1 MVLTFSE
8 SEIFFD
14 EPFYRRTTER
24 KKGRTSGSESDGGGG
39 GEVLE
44 RTESGYLSIKVISA
58 SSQDTNELM
67 CKNELMTVQDC
78 TLKRDK

>member
-24 KKGRTSGSESDGGGG
+24 KKGRTSGSESDGGWG
-39 GEVLE
+39 
-44 RTESGYLSIKVISA
+44 RTESGYLSIKVIST

>member
-1 MVLTFSE
+1 MNLFT
-8 SEIFFD
+8 D
-14 EPFYRRTTER
+14 ERQKER
-24 KKGRTSGSESDGGGG
+24 KEERAGVRVMGGGG

-44 RTESGYLSIKVISA
+44 RTESGYLSIKVIST